1 MVTPFITTGDNTLP
15 LVVRIMFL
23 QSPVSGLRQ
32 LFSTAPSP
40 HTPRGQRQLESVT
53 EEAHTYDL
61 LYPEGEILRQGQHY
75 AYPLRQ
81 GDPSSAAALASSS
94 DDRGGLDIQSPRDVR
109 IIIAQDASALSSQ
122 PRVIYDSHPPP
133 PIPQARNATFSEA
146 SKNGHRKGGSIT
158 GGARLNDNVKETH
171 AAPHTRQSS
180 FSQTA
185 QSIFTSPT
193 SPLSPVS
200 EFGGLFSNAGRRNSS
215 IRPATSDGE
224 TAQSKIA
231 REGRE
236 ETEALLY
243 CMFGATGFPSI
254 SSTKL
259 HVGPP
264 KALDI
269 ENDKGPNSAAKD
281 SSLPSAFPKRRT
293 PLTRST
299 TAADLQSLSTTAES
313 RDADLQ
319 PPRPTSSTVLITR
332 LFSIDPMESA
342 HLTHEIGE
350 SAKFVRSQ
358 PRHENEHAAAQ
369 NRTKA
374 KQLKT
379 PTYAVAVLL
388 QMPIHRQRP
397 STPSM
402 QPFSPQRSTFTSFAA
417 INTQSWP
424 REGAQANGIAFDSN
438 RDIDYVI
445 AHWTILIRA
454 LSSLEIIAR
463 CKISD
468 ALVKQELP
476 YLDLLFNEHSKA
488 PDPGSGIRSN
498 IMKPPTQRTLLLP
511 AGALQKCSVVQNSTD
526 SIGKRIAL
534 ALKTRRVI
542 AGQPRWGIWR
552 EEARLVGAC
561 VGGRDQNFFLFNL
574 LTAFLGSHTE
584 WLESLGPSRYRRRH
598 AKHSNDVNGEVS
610 VIQHRTVIVSQDK
623 MTARRLVFLLSAF
636 LPGVHRK
643 LSADGQTKS
652 DASCSNIGTSQ
663 SPPSGVLMQRRQSLR
678 RTMNRR
684 QGETRAAASATTH
697 ARSVSF
703 SGSDVAPGDVAAAE
717 GPSIQHRSR
726 RTSDARS
733 IRSAALPIS
742 SNASVTRKSS
752 TTTTLTVTP
761 EPVIDPTVIPAT
773 HFSSHSMDSRLGTA
787 AEPRPGSSG
796 NFASLSLKRTL
807 SRSESNEH
815 GNASSDS
822 QSGSRWGSMISSFWS
837 GRRASSTEDSDL
849 LASSEEGLGIS
860 GVPDELRRPESMSKL
875 TQMVEEVDM
884 NGSAQHPPQSN
895 TARPPSPASAR
906 HLNFTSQPVEKASP
920 PESIPERLGVDRL
933 PFKLSID
940 QDDGVVDVDF
950 PPNFPYSSS
959 FTSVMS
965 SPLGA
970 PTAASSFNDG
980 QSLHGR
986 TAVHDSPHKG
996 ADTVVDVVGWLRRYH
1011 QDFALQAVRPY
1022 DTLKEDVKRSMRT
1035 EPTPVTT
1042 TPTTSEVSDAAREW
1056 VEICTTLIADTTNF
1070 TVTRLCLRRKN
1081 ATSPHH
1087 QAHALLESSTTGIAS
1102 EEEIIEEPI
1111 MDMDPTLIDAVER
1124 VLAQSGQSSRAVS
1137 RPPSP
1142 SRHTPSEDS
1151 HGLEVPRSECKRMV
1165 LGALEQV
1172 AKSVSAELSSRS
1184 SVSKNVAGSRR
1195 GRENLPTDS
1204 TLREGVRKWLN
1215 EVGKEGT

>member
-1 MVTPFITTGDNTLP
+1 
-15 LVVRIMFL
+15 MFL
-23 QSPVSGLRQ
+23 QSSVSGLKQ
-32 LFSTAPSP
+32 LFATAPSP

-61 LYPEGEILRQGQHY
+61 LYPEGETLRQGQHH
-75 AYPLRQ
+75 AYPLKQ
-81 GDPSSAAALASSS
+81 ADPSSAAAVASSS
-94 DDRGGLDIQSPRDVR
+94 DDRGGLNIQSPRDVR
-109 IIIAQDASALSSQ
+109 IIIAQDANALSSQ
-122 PRVIYDSHPPP
+122 HRVIYDSHPPP
-133 PIPQARNATFSEA
+133 PIPQARNATFPEA
-146 SKNGHRKGGSIT
+146 SNIGHRKGESFT
-158 GGARLNDNVKETH
+158 GGGKSNDNVKESHT
-171 AAPHTRQSS
+171 APHTRQSS
-180 FSQTA
+180 LSQTA
-185 QSIFTSPT
+185 QSIFTSPI

-200 EFGGLFSNAGRRNSS
+200 ELGGLFSNAGRRNGTQ
-215 IRPATSDGE
+215 RPATSDGE
-224 TAQSKIA
+224 SAQSKIA

-236 ETEALLY
+236 ETEALLD

-264 KALDI
+264 KALDAEI
-269 ENDKGPNSAAKD
+269 DKSPKSVARDTSFSGP
-281 SSLPSAFPKRRT
+281 FPKRRT

-313 RDADLQ
+313 RDTDLQ
-319 PPRPTSSTVLITR
+319 PPRPTSSSILITR
-332 LFSIDPMESA
+332 LFSIDPKESA
-342 HLTHEIGE
+342 HCNQGPDEP
-350 SAKFVRSQ
+350 AKLARGQ
-358 PRHENEHAAAQ
+358 PRYESDQ
-369 NRTKA
+369 SRTKA

-388 QMPIHRQRP
+388 QMPTHKQRP
-397 STPSM
+397 NTPSM
-402 QPFSPQRSTFTSFAA
+402 LHFSPQKSNLMGFAA

-438 RDIDYVI
+438 RDIEYVI

-454 LSSLEIIAR
+454 LASLEIVAR

-468 ALVKQELP
+468 ALVRQELP
-476 YLDLLFNEHSKA
+476 YLDSLFAEHSKA
-488 PDPGSGIRSN
+488 PDPGLGTKLNMLR
-498 IMKPPTQRTLLLP
+498 PQLQRTLQLP
-511 AGALQKCSVVQNSTD
+511 AVALQQCSIVQNFTE
-526 SIGKRIAL
+526 ILGKRIAL

-542 AGQPRWGIWR
+542 AGQSRWGIWR

-598 AKHSNDVNGEVS
+598 AKQSNDSNVEVS
-610 VIQHRTVIVSQDK
+610 AIQHRTVIVSQDK
-623 MTARRLVFLLSAF
+623 MTARRLLFLLSAF
-636 LPGVHRK
+636 LPGVQRK
-643 LSADGQTKS
+643 LTSDGQNPS
-652 DASCSNIGTSQ
+652 DASWSNVGYSQ

-678 RTMNRR
+678 RAMNRR
-684 QGETRAAASATTH
+684 NGENRAAVSVTPH

-703 SGSDVAPGDVAAAE
+703 SGSDVAPSDDAATE
-717 GPSIQHRSR
+717 GLSIQHRSR

-742 SNASVTRKSS
+742 SNASATRKSS
-752 TTTTLTVTP
+752 TTTTATVIP

-773 HFSSHSMDSRLGTA
+773 HFSNRSTDSRIGTA
-787 AEPRPGSSG
+787 AELKPDSCGT
-796 NFASLSLKRTL
+796 FASLSLRRTL
-807 SRSESNEH
+807 SRSESTEQ
-815 GNASSDS
+815 GNVSSDS
-822 QSGSRWGSMISSFWS
+822 QSGSRWGSMISGFWS

-860 GVPDELRRPESMSKL
+860 GVPNELRGQQSTSKL
-875 TQMVEEVDM
+875 AQMVEEVDM
-884 NGSAQHPPQSN
+884 NSKAQRPLHSN
-895 TARPPSPASAR
+895 TATPPSPASAKR
-906 HLNFTSQPVEKASP
+906 LQFTSHAADEASP
-920 PESIPERLGVDRL
+920 PKIVSERLRVDRFPL
-933 PFKLSID
+933 KLSID
-940 QDDGVVDVDF
+940 QEDGVVDVDL

-959 FTSVMS
+959 FASTTS
-965 SPLGA
+965 SPLA
-970 PTAASSFNDG
+970 IPTAASSLNDR
-980 QSLHGR
+980 QSLYGR
-986 TAVHDSPHKG
+986 TSIYDSPHRG
-996 ADTVVDVVGWLRRYH
+996 ADSAVEVVGWLRRYH

-1035 EPTPVTT
+1035 EPTPAMSN
-1042 TPTTSEVSDAAREW
+1042 PTTSEFGDAASEW
-1056 VEICTTLIADTTNF
+1056 TEIGTTLIADTTNF

-1087 QAHALLESSTTGIAS
+1087 QANALLESSTTGVPS
-1102 EEEIIEEPI
+1102 EEEMIEEPI

-1137 RPPSP
+1137 RPSSP
-1142 SRHTPSEDS
+1142 SRHTPSEDN
-1151 HGLEVPRSECKRMV
+1151 HGLEVPRSECKKMV

-1184 SVSKNVAGSRR
+1184 RVEKDASGSHR

-1215 EVGKEGT
+1215 EVGREGA